1 MKFIGVLLGLA
12 GLVATVQAGAGA
24 NQPIP
29 DNDLGLTAKDCSHY
43 CEAKDGLQLWMSI
56 EGHCMS
62 SSMRYTSSSS
72 SSSSSSKKKTKLAAK
87 SSSSSDETIWS
98 PTIVGSMSAVTGL
111 LGMLVGLASGNKYR
125 HRQSQ
130 LFPVA

>member
-72 SSSSSSKKKTKLAAK
+72 SSSASKKKTKLAAK

-98 PTIVGSMSAVTGL
+98 PTMVGSMSAVTGL

>member
-43 CEAKDGLQLWMSI
+43 CEAKDGLQLWLSI

-62 SSMRYTSSSS
+62 SSMRYTS

>member
-1 MKFIGVLLGLA
+1 MKFIGVLVGLA

-29 DNDLGLTAKDCSHY
+29 DNDLGLTAKDCSQY

-72 SSSSSSKKKTKLAAK
+72 SSSKKKTKLAAK

-98 PTIVGSMSAVTGL
+98 PTMVGSMSAVTGL